1 MRRDSQRGS
10 GRRGSILMF
19 VTMSVP
25 LMVIPLMG
33 LAIDATILRITQA
46 KLSAAVDGASLG
58 AGRLLGTTANTSE
71 IATEFLN
78 ANFKTGNTGF
88 WNTSNFV
95 PTVTVT
101 LGTTKTISINAT
113 TNAPLSFL
121 RLLGQGGTA
130 SLAAAATAIRRDS
143 RVVMVID
150 RSGSMTSSD
159 GHGSTVI
166 KDLISYAQ
174 GFAEKFTEGTD
185 ELGLVVYD
193 GSAVVGYPTIR
204 PWDSTTT
211 STSTGGPDTSFYSG
225 ANTDMIHQIA
235 AIKGGGN
242 TGMAEGLWLA
252 YIELQKA
259 HMRDLKANGG
269 VDDRLN
275 SIVLFTDGFPTATTV
290 HLNNASDDSIKA
302 TSACTYKAN
311 DTKPM
316 IGWVSISG
324 PPFSTTAGADNSLGG
339 VFQLASSNTTDTA
352 AWWMSH
358 ADADENAVITN
369 VAGDPFNNCGDITG
383 NNFYDTNRTDLSQ
396 LPNIDGWGNSMDG
409 TAYTNSYE
417 VDSNGHIASS
427 YTGTLDHTK
436 PTTAMDWALAAWN
449 GVDNTANNIR
459 NDINLANR
467 AGDTQN
473 MMVAIYTI
481 GYEGD
486 GGVDQGLLLRL
497 ANDKS
502 SSSYNGNQST
512 GMYVPASNTD
522 ELANAF
528 STIGS
533 AILRLS
539 Q

>member
-1 MRRDSQRGS
+1 
-10 GRRGSILMF
+10 
-19 VTMSVP
+19 
-25 LMVIPLMG
+25 
-33 LAIDATILRITQA
+33 
-46 KLSAAVDGASLG
+46 
-58 AGRLLGTTANTSE
+58 
-71 IATEFLN
+71 
-78 ANFKTGNTGF
+78 
-88 WNTSNFV
+88 
-95 PTVTVT
+95 
-101 LGTTKTISINAT
+101 
-113 TNAPLSFL
+113 L